1 MENHPPSTTV
11 RNSNRIRSQNPYG
24 ASLLSVCSNQ
34 LLAHSQGKIFQSL
47 ITYLARDQDLVV
59 PNTAVK
65 MIVTMP
71 VSELP
76 SPVTAHS
83 APASTEQ
90 PCDCTFYHSQGLAC
104 PCSLDFASKTG
115 KRAVER
121 LLHKSIFFQT
131 TNVSANV
138 VFQTEQEAAR
148 DHWKNIAMNR
158 VIQVPAAHVEIGELL
173 GKGGF
178 CYVHDANL
186 SLPECHDTMG
196 RSSRR
201 EQEEEEERDYCVKF
215 LKPCVMPD
223 KRKFARGI
231 ADLAIEAHFLATLN
245 HPHILKIRGIT
256 EGVELFQP
264 ICPKLTSQP
273 GIQGGYFLILDK
285 MHMTLDHKIEKSWK
299 VCAEKYNSFFYRT
312 THDLRGARRRGLKM
326 ERLDVAL
333 QLAQAM
339 QYLHQHSIC
348 YRDLKPDNIGFD
360 KEDNLKLFD
369 FGLAKELKP
378 YKRHEDG
385 TYHLTANTGS
395 RRYMAPEVALRKRYN
410 LSVDVFSYAIL
421 LWEICALEKP
431 FDGYSELQHMSFV
444 VQRGYRPK
452 IETIKGWPESL
463 RLLITRS
470 WDQDMNRRPTFREIV
485 GALVEIR
492 NEFFMGD

>member
-1 MENHPPSTTV
+1 
-11 RNSNRIRSQNPYG
+11 
-24 ASLLSVCSNQ
+24 
-34 LLAHSQGKIFQSL
+34 
-47 ITYLARDQDLVV
+47 
-59 PNTAVK
+59 
-65 MIVTMP
+65 MP
-71 VSELP
+71 VSDLP
-76 SPVTAHS
+76 NPVTAHS
-83 APASTEQ
+83 APALSDQT
-90 PCDCTFYHSQGLAC
+90 CDCAFYHTQGLAC
-104 PCSLDFASKTG
+104 PCSIDFASKTG

-121 LLHKSIFFQT
+121 LLHKSIFFGT

-138 VFQTEQEAAR
+138 VFQTEQEAAAVN
-148 DHWKNIAMNR
+148 WKNIAVNR
-158 VIQVPAAHVEIGELL
+158 VVQVSAAHVEVGELL

-178 CYVHDANL
+178 CDVHDANICL
-186 SLPECHDTMG
+186 QECQ
-196 RSSRR
+196 
-201 EQEEEEERDYCVKF
+201 QEEGSAPTPTPRDRDDRDYCVKF

-245 HPHILKIRGIT
+245 HPHILKIRGVA
-256 EGVELFQP
+256 EGIELFRP
-264 ICPKLTSQP
+264 ICPKLTNQH
-273 GIQGGYFLILDK
+273 GVQGGYFLILDK

-299 VCAEKYNSFFYRT
+299 ASAEKYNSFLYRT

-395 RRYMAPEVALRKRYN
+395 RRYMAPVSHAIN
-410 LSVDVFSYAIL
+410 VDGS
-421 LWEICALEKP
+421 
-431 FDGYSELQHMSFV
+431 
-444 VQRGYRPK
+444 
-452 IETIKGWPESL
+452 
-463 RLLITRS
+463 
-470 WDQDMNRRPTFREIV
+470 
-485 GALVEIR
+485 
-492 NEFFMGD
+492 

>member
-1 MENHPPSTTV
+1 
-11 RNSNRIRSQNPYG
+11 
-24 ASLLSVCSNQ
+24 
-34 LLAHSQGKIFQSL
+34 
-47 ITYLARDQDLVV
+47 
-59 PNTAVK
+59 
-65 MIVTMP
+65 MP
-71 VSELP
+71 VSDLP
-76 SPVTAHS
+76 NPVTAHS
-83 APASTEQ
+83 ASPMSDQTCNCA
-90 PCDCTFYHSQGLAC
+90 FYNSQGLAC

-121 LLHKSIFFQT
+121 LLHKSIFFGT
-131 TNVSANV
+131 INVSANV
-138 VFQTEQEAAR
+138 VFQTEQEAAKGN
-148 DHWKNIAMNR
+148 WKNIAANR
-158 VIQVPAAHVEIGELL
+158 VVQIPAEHVEVGELL

-178 CYVHDANL
+178 CDVHDANIC
-186 SLPECHDTMG
+186 LPG
-196 RSSRR
+196 RPEGSQRDD
-201 EQEEEEERDYCVKF
+201 RDYCVKF

-245 HPHILKIRGIT
+245 HPHILKIRGVT
-256 EGVELFQP
+256 EGIELFQP
-264 ICPKLTSQP
+264 ICPQLTNQH
-273 GIQGGYFLILDK
+273 GIHGGYFLILDK

-299 VCAEKYNSFFYRT
+299 ASAEKYNSFLYRT

-410 LSVDVFSYAIL
+410 LSVDVFSFAIL

-431 FDGYSELQHMSFV
+431 FDGYSEIQHMSFV

-452 IETIKGWPESL
+452 IEAIKGWPESL
-463 RLLITRS
+463 RSLITRS

-485 GALVEIR
+485 CALVQIR
-492 NEFFMGD
+492 NDFLTGE